1 MKQRFAEKILREVLV
16 KGKGKAAFV
25 KNLKTELAAG
35 KPKKQA
41 LAIAYATQRR
51 AGGKPKPPK
60 K

>member
-1 MKQRFAEKILREVLV
+1 MPLDKSVTPL
-16 KGKGKAAFV
+16 AFT

-41 LAIAYATQRR
+41 LAISYSVKRK
-51 AGGKPKPPK
+51 AGSKDPLSDALGMRK